1 VAQVPTVKKTA
12 RWTCHAPTPWRR
24 VLPLAEHV
32 TAWAG
37 QAPADLVRSIT
48 DDLAAYAAT
57 PFNDDMALVAIQRDK
72 PPRPVPAR

>member
-1 VAQVPTVKKTA
+1 MDLPRAHPRGGA
-12 RWTCHAPTPWRR
+12 FF
-24 VLPLAEHV
+24 PLAEHV

-57 PFNDDMALVAIQRDK
+57 PLNDDMALVVIQRDK
-72 PPRPVPAR
+72 PLPAAR